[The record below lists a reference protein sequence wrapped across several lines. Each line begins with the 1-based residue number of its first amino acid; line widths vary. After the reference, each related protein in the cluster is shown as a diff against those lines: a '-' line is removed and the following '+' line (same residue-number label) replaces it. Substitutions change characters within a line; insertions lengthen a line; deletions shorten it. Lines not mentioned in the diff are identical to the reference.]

1 MSQLSRVLRG
11 SLEEPGM
18 WCPGCEE
25 MHVLPWKRGKWTF
38 DGNVE
43 SPTFVPSFRI
53 KWTGKDDDG
62 REIKLVC
69 HFILTAGVL
78 DFCGDSTHV
87 LKGQKVPLP
96 PLPPHLCD

>member
-1 MSQLSRVLRG
+1 MVLSPVLRG

-38 DGNVE
+38 DGNVDA
-43 SPTFVPSFRI
+43 PTFTPSFLI
-53 KWTGKDDDG
+53 KWTGTDDDG
-62 REIKLVC
+62 AGIELVC

-78 DFCGDSTHV
+78 NFCSDCTHALAGKSV
-87 LKGQKVPLP
+87 LLPQLP
-96 PLPPHLCD
+96 PELRTE